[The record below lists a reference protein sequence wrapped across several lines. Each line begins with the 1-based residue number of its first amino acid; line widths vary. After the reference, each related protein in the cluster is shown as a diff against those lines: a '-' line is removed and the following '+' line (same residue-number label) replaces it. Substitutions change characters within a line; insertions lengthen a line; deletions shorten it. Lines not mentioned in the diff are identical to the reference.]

1 MAAALAEFGCR
12 VKGRRRWDA
21 AVAGGDFHVIICSSN
36 VRFMRTSMI

>member
-21 AVAGGDFHVIICSSN
+21 AVADGDFHVIIWFPTL
-36 VRFMRTSMI
+36 RFIRTSMV